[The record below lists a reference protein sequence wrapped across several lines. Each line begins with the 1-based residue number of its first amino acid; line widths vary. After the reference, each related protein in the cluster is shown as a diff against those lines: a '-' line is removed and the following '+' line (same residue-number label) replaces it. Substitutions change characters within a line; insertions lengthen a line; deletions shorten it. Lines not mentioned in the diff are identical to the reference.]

1 VAGGAILYSTCHFP
15 QLHWTVDGATFSDSF
30 KVLTL
35 SSYDGIIG
43 LDWLGKYSPMVTDW
57 DQGWLAIPHNVRQVI
72 LHSGLTPL
80 CTHALVEL
88 NLLNETADAK
98 PVIPDAVQAILDKFA
113 SVFATPSGFL
123 PHRQYDHHIPLI
135 PGARPVSVRPYRVA
149 PELKN
154 EIERQLKEMLDQGV
168 IAHSQ
173 SAFGSPVLLVR
184 KEDKLWQLVIDY
196 RQLNALTVK
205 GKYPLPVI
213 DELLDELA
221 GSRWF
226 SKLDLCAGYHQIRL
240 APGEEHKTAFQT
252 HNG

>member
-1 VAGGAILYSTCHFP
+1 LFLVDSGSSSCFIDQAKAALLTGCQPLPTPVPVEVVGGTILHSTCHFP
-15 QLHWTVDGATFSDSF
+15 QLRWTVDGATFSDSF

-57 DQGWLAIPHNVRQVI
+57 DQGWLAIPHNGRQVI

-113 SVFATPSGFL
+113 SVFTTPSGL
-123 PHRQYDHHIPLI
+123 PPCRQYDHHIPLI
-135 PGARPVSVRPYRVA
+135 LGARPVSVRPYRVA
-149 PELKN
+149 PELKD
-154 EIERQLKEMLDQGV
+154 EIESQLKEMLDYGV
-168 IAHSQ
+168 ITLSQ

-184 KEDKLWQLVIDY
+184 KEDKYWQLVID
-196 RQLNALTVK
+196 
-205 GKYPLPVI
+205 
-213 DELLDELA
+213 
-221 GSRWF
+221 
-226 SKLDLCAGYHQIRL
+226 
-240 APGEEHKTAFQT
+240 
-252 HNG
+252 